1 LLQDSRHHWFLTQT
15 VVPDKG
21 LARVVTTL
29 GAFYDRIYTAYYKYA
44 FWDAVPLF
52 EFFCLAR
59 ILPYM
64 TTTSEKQC
72 VMAGLQKICDD
83 LSLSSG
89 KAEEEEITR
98 SGGSSSNEEEIIF
111 EGEMKTTV
119 IVPALGPDMG
129 EFYPEGQI
137 KLLAHNVRG
146 PRFATS
152 LCNLP
157 ANIS

>member
-1 LLQDSRHHWFLTQT
+1 MLQDCRHHWFLTQT
-15 VVPDKG
+15 EIPDKG

-64 TTTSEKQC
+64 TTASEKQC
-72 VMAGLQKICDD
+72 VVAGLQRICDD
-83 LSLSSG
+83 LALSSG
-89 KAEEEEITR
+89 KVEEEEGTM
-98 SGGSSSNEEEIIF
+98 SESLSSEERDNIFEEEI
-111 EGEMKTTV
+111 KTTV

-137 KLLAHNVRG
+137 KLLALNVRV
-146 PRFATS
+146 PAFSHKS
-152 LCNLP
+152 LQLTC
-157 ANIS
+157 

>member
-1 LLQDSRHHWFLTQT
+1 
-15 VVPDKG
+15 
-21 LARVVTTL
+21 VTTL
-29 GAFYDRIYTAYYKYA
+29 GAFNDRIYTAYYKYA

-72 VMAGLQKICDD
+72 VMAGLQRICDD
-83 LSLSSG
+83 LALASG
-89 KAEEEEITR
+89 KVEEEEVTMTE
-98 SGGSSSNEEEIIF
+98 SSSSDERENIFKEET
-111 EGEMKTTV
+111 KTTV

-137 KLLAHNVRG
+137 KLLALNVRG